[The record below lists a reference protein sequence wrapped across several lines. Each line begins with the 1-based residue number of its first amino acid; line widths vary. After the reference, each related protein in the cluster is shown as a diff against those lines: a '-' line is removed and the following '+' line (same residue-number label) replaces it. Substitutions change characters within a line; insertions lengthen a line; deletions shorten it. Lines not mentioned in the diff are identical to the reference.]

1 MRQIRTG
8 YAMNSGSGQTAGM
21 ADSYEPD
28 RLPVPPADD
37 GPMAQRVADADR
49 DRTVT
54 LLREHVVDG
63 RITLDE
69 FSDRVGLALQARTRG
84 DLQGVMSN
92 LPDLAV
98 PVEETRR
105 RKARRWFIGV
115 MSGAGAKGRWRI
127 SGKTTAI
134 AVMGGCD
141 IDLRHAE
148 IDGPEIVITAIAIM
162 GGINIIV
169 PEGFDVELN
178 VIPFMGGRELKLRNV
193 PLVPGSPR
201 IVINGLALMG
211 GVDVR
216 SKPSRTGKEL
226 GQTIVDHV
234 LGAVGNMP
242 SLSGGPGPIDLDA
255 LKKDIKNQI
264 RATRRSAARQG
275 LNWNDA
281 DVPVAPPVPPPM
293 AAPNMDAG
301 APAAKEEAPRQPSEG
316 TVTILFIDMV
326 GYSGMTEELGD
337 HVSREILRELH
348 STVRRLLGEH
358 GGREVKVQG
367 DGFMVAFGSV
377 ARALRCAGEMQ
388 RSFTS
393 YSQEHEERPIRVHV
407 GVHTGEAMQEDDDV
421 LGHTVIVASRLADAA
436 QPGEVLVSAL
446 SAQMVERTEEF
457 HFVNYRQELL
467 KGLTRPQQ
475 VATLLWSD

>member
-1 MRQIRTG
+1 
-8 YAMNSGSGQTAGM
+8 M

-28 RLPVPPADD
+28 RLPAPPADD

-69 FSDRVGLALQARTRG
+69 FSDRIGLALQARTRG
-84 DLQGVMSN
+84 DLQEVMSN

-148 IDGPEIVITAIAIM
+148 IDGPEIIITAIAIM
-162 GGINIIV
+162 GGISIIV

-201 IVINGLALMG
+201 IIIKGFALMG

-264 RATRRSAARQG
+264 RATRRSAIQQG
-275 LNWNDA
+275 LTWTDA
-281 DVPVAPPVPPPM
+281 AEDPVPPPVPPPT
-293 AAPNMDAG
+293 ATS
-301 APAAKEEAPRQPSEG
+301 KEEPPRQPSEG

-326 GYSGMTEELGD
+326 GYSGMTEQLGD
-337 HVSREILRELH
+337 HISREILRELH

-377 ARALRCAGEMQ
+377 ARALRCAGDMQ

-407 GVHTGEAMQEDDDV
+407 GVHTGEAMQEDDDF
-421 LGHTVIVASRLADAA
+421 LGHTVVVASRLADAA

-457 HFVNYRQELL
+457 HFVNYRQESL